1 MYFGHTKEKKVIRN
15 SQCGYSKNKSC
26 LTNLILFYDKIIAL
40 VDKGRGMEGIYL
52 DFSKNIQHSFPECL
66 KTDSKPLWVDY
77 QMS

>member
-52 DFSKNIQHSFPECL
+52 DFSKTFNTVSQNASRLIVNRYEW
-66 KTDSKPLWVDY
+66 TIR
-77 QMS
+77 